1 VTVEWKRFAVAVL
14 CNAAWFGS
22 VAGQTSPPATILKID
37 VENFVAY
44 RDDTSDYSKL
54 ATNPGITS
62 PIAARTFWSAV
73 AIADIVSVNGAPAKG
88 TLVFRQRNLRLT
100 PTPQAGSAAAD
111 ITRGDVVDEVWEILQ
126 ADGTPVGT
134 ILANG
139 LAGGTPPPGAPL
151 ASMAMNLAV
160 TGGTG
165 AFLGAR
171 GQAALAQGTT
181 LMTGRDASV
190 AEDPA
195 NRRSN
200 GGGQRRFI
208 LHLIPMSRPEIV
220 IDPSGSAAFHADLS
234 PVTAAK
240 PAKAGEALI
249 VKTTGLGPTRPG
261 VDPGQPFPTDALQ
274 EINSPL
280 EVIVN
285 GQSSVVINK
294 VGWPGLVDTYRVD
307 FRVPDGTAPGM
318 AAVELSAAWMAGPPV
333 RIPAQ

>member
-1 VTVEWKRFAVAVL
+1 M
-14 CNAAWFGS
+14 
-22 VAGQTSPPATILKID
+22 
-37 VENFVAY
+37 
-44 RDDTSDYSKL
+44 
-54 ATNPGITS
+54 
-62 PIAARTFWSAV
+62 
-73 AIADIVSVNGAPAKG
+73 
-88 TLVFRQRNLRLT
+88 FRQRNLRLT

-220 IDPSGSAAFHADLS
+220 IDPSGPAAFHADLS

-274 EINSPL
+274 KINSPL

-318 AAVELSAAWMAGPPV
+318 AVSWKWGCSVSWRLHS
-333 RIPAQ
+333 